1 MSLDR
6 RTILEQVA
14 RGELTPE
21 EADRLL
27 SGEDRQAE
35 PAAQSTPEPHSP
47 IERIKVSAGF
57 GAIVVIGDPDV
68 AEADVEGAHSATID
82 GDTLVIRGDVEA
94 PMPGAFAIHLGP
106 RRHRVG
112 GVRIGSHHAS
122 SLRVR
127 MNPSLGLEAKIDAG
141 PLSISGVAGPIRARA
156 AAGPITIEDFE
167 SPLDVS
173 VNAGAIRA
181 IGKITGGESRIR
193 SDAGAVRVELDPTSS
208 VRILADAALG
218 KVILPGAEEP
228 ERRRFGSRRE
238 ATIGS
243 GDGILR
249 VETAMG
255 SINVTTA

>member
-1 MSLDR
+1 MSPDR
-6 RTILEQVA
+6 RDILEQVA

-27 SGEDRQAE
+27 SGEE
-35 PAAQSTPEPHSP
+35 PAQAGPAEAEAHSP
-47 IERIKVSAGF
+47 IRRIKVTAGF
-57 GAIVVIGDPDV
+57 GAIVVVGDPDV
-68 AEADVEGAHSATID
+68 AEADVDGAHSATID
-82 GDTLVIRGDVEA
+82 GDTLVIRGDVEPA
-94 PMPGAFAIHLGP
+94 GAGAFSIHLGP

-127 MNPSLGLEAKIDAG
+127 MNPALALEAKIDAG

-156 AAGPITIEDFE
+156 AAGPITIEDFDG
-167 SPLDVS
+167 PLDVS
-173 VNAGAIRA
+173 VNAGAVRA
-181 IGKITGGESRIR
+181 VGRITSGESRIR
-193 SDAGAVRVELDPTSS
+193 SDAGAVRVELDPSSS
-208 VRILADAALG
+208 VRIYADAALG

-238 ATIGS
+238 AVI
-243 GDGILR
+243 GDGDGELR

-255 SINVTTA
+255 SINVTTG